1 MTLPTNKAPNPG
13 TPNISTQMK
22 LTKSPAAKAEFLIRR
37 PVAAVFNAFVDPA
50 ITTQFWFN
58 KSSGRLEAGKTVHWQ
73 WDICPEPTEVRVKA
87 LEENKR
93 ILIEWGS
100 GGNFTIAEWLFTS
113 RPDDTTWVSVTNS
126 GFSGD
131 GDEIVNQALDSMG
144 GFTLVLA
151 AVKVLLEHNINLN
164 IVADRFPDAANASA

>member
-1 MTLPTNKAPNPG
+1 MNLNHAPT
-13 TPNISTQMK
+13 
-22 LTKSPAAKAEFLIRR
+22 AKAEFLIRR
-37 PVAAVFNAFVDPA
+37 PVATVFNAFVDPA

-58 KSSGRLEAGKTVHWQ
+58 KSSGRLENGRTVQWHWN
-73 WDICPEPTEVRVKA
+73 ICPEPTEVRVKA

-93 ILIEWGS
+93 ILIEWGN
-100 GGNFTIAEWLFTS
+100 GDNFTTVEWLFMP

-126 GFSGD
+126 GFRGD

-151 AVKVLLEHNINLN
+151 AAKVLLEHNINLN
-164 IVADRFPDAANASA
+164 IVADRFPDAH